1 MGELEIILRD
11 RERTGE
17 LGEKESLPLLAAFF
31 KKKNYF
37 STDSLLSA
45 CIRLIS
51 VDLPG
56 SASCDFLF
64 PFGVDEKLKD
74 RTKKKR

>member
-31 KKKNYF
+31 KKKNILAQIVY
-37 STDSLLSA
+37 SQHA
-45 CIRLIS
+45 S
-51 VDLPG
+51 V
-56 SASCDFLF
+56 
-64 PFGVDEKLKD
+64 
-74 RTKKKR
+74 